1 MNRPRR
7 SEQTREALIEA
18 GIEHLSV
25 HGYHGTGIKQIL
37 DEVSVPKGSFYNF
50 FASKEAFVAEL
61 IGHYSQDL
69 LNQLSQFIT
78 GEGKDLNAVE
88 QLRAIYRYSLQQYA
102 SHGFKKSCLVG
113 SIATEI
119 SAESEMCRTELERA
133 MSLWLTFFSEIFAK
147 AQQQGLVR
155 DDMSAIDIAGVYWAT
170 WEGSLITMKMSADT
184 KPVKK
189 IMELMLETLLIKQ
202 K

>member
-18 GIEHLSV
+18 GIEHLSI

-61 IGHYSQDL
+61 IGHYSKDL
-69 LNQLSQFIT
+69 LGQLDVFMT
-78 GEGKDLNAVE
+78 GPGKGLTAVE
-88 QLRAIYRYSLQQYA
+88 QLRAIYLYSLERYA
-102 SHGFKKSCLVG
+102 SNGFKKSCLVG
-113 SIATEI
+113 SMASEIA
-119 SAESEMCRTELERA
+119 SESEMCRIELEDS
-133 MSLWLTFFSEIFAK
+133 MKKWLSFFSGVFEEGQK
-147 AQQQGLVR
+147 QGLIR
-155 DDMSAIDIAGVYWAT
+155 DDMAASEIAALYWAA
-170 WEGSLITMKMSADT
+170 WEGSLIKMKMSANT
-184 KPVKK
+184 QPVKR
-189 IMELMLETLLIKQ
+189 IMELMIETLLK

>member
-7 SEQTREALIEA
+7 SEQTRVALIEA
-18 GIEHLSV
+18 GIEQLSI

-50 FASKEAFVAEL
+50 FASKEAFVAEV

-69 LNQLSQFIT
+69 LAQLKQFMT
-78 GEGKDLNAVE
+78 GEGKDLTPIE
-88 QLRAIYRYSLQQYA
+88 QLRTIYLYSLKQYA

-119 SAESEMCRTELERA
+119 SAESEVCRLELEAA
-133 MSLWLTFFSEIFAK
+133 MSQWLSFFSGIFDQ
-147 AQQQGLVR
+147 AQKQGLVR
-155 DDMSAIDIAGVYWAT
+155 DDIPANDMASVYWAT
-170 WEGSLITMKMSADT
+170 WEGALIKMKMSADT
-184 KPVKK
+184 QPVKK
-189 IMELMLETLLIKQ
+189 IMELMIGTLLKN
-202 K
+202 KE

>member
-37 DEVSVPKGSFYNF
+37 DEVNVPKGSFYNF

-69 LNQLSQFIT
+69 LNQLAVFMT
-78 GEGKDLNAVE
+78 GAGKDLSPIE
-88 QLRAIYRYSLQQYA
+88 QLRAIYLYSLERYA

-113 SIATEI
+113 SMASEI
-119 SAESEMCRTELERA
+119 SSESEMCRLELERS
-133 MSLWLTFFSEIFAK
+133 MKKWLSFFSGIFEQGQK
-147 AQQQGLVR
+147 QGLVR
-155 DDMSAIDIAGVYWAT
+155 DDMSSSDIAGLYWAA
-170 WEGSLITMKMSADT
+170 WEGALIKMKMSADT
-184 KPVKK
+184 QPVKR
-189 IMELMLETLLIKQ
+189 IMELMIGTLLK

>member
-18 GIEHLSV
+18 GIEHLSM

-69 LNQLSQFIT
+69 LGQLDEFMK
-78 GEGKDLNAVE
+78 GAGKKLTPVE
-88 QLRAIYRYSLQQYA
+88 QLRAIYRYSLQRYA
-102 SHGFKKSCLVG
+102 INDFKKSCLVG
-113 SIATEI
+113 SMASEI
-119 SAESEMCRTELERA
+119 SSESEMCRIELERS
-133 MSLWLTFFSEIFAK
+133 MKQWLSFFSGVFAEGQK
-147 AQQQGLVR
+147 QGLIR
-155 DDMSAIDIAGVYWAT
+155 DDMSPNDIAGLYWAA
-170 WEGSLITMKMSADT
+170 WEGALIKMKMSADT
-184 KPVKK
+184 QPVKK
-189 IMELMLETLLIKQ
+189 IMELMIETLLKRS
-202 K
+202 

>member
-1 MNRPRR
+1 MSRLKR

-18 GIEHLSV
+18 GIAQLSE

-50 FASKEAFVAEL
+50 FDSKEAFVAEV
-61 IGHYSQDL
+61 IGHYSCNL
-69 LNQLSQFIT
+69 LSQLNEFME
-78 GEGKDLNAVE
+78 GEGKCLSPVE
-88 QLRAIYRYSLQQYA
+88 QLRSIYRYSLKQYA
-102 SHGFKKSCLVG
+102 SHEFKKSCLVG

-119 SAESEMCRTELERA
+119 SAESEMCRIELERA
-133 MSLWLTFFSEIFAK
+133 MKKWLKFFSAIFTE
-147 AQQQGLVR
+147 AQTQQLVR
-155 DDMSAIDIAGVYWAT
+155 DDISPADMAAVYWAA
-170 WEGSLITMKMSADT
+170 WEGALIKMKMSADT

-189 IMELMLETLLIKQ
+189 IMELMIETLLK

>member
-37 DEVSVPKGSFYNF
+37 DEVGVPKGSFYNF

-69 LNQLSQFIT
+69 LGQLDDFMN
-78 GEGKDLNAVE
+78 GAGKNLTPIE
-88 QLRAIYRYSLQQYA
+88 QLKAIYSYSLERYA
-102 SHGFKKSCLVG
+102 INHFKKSCLVG
-113 SIATEI
+113 SMASEI
-119 SAESEMCRTELERA
+119 SSESEMCRIELERS
-133 MSLWLTFFSEIFAK
+133 MKQWLSFFSGVFAAGQ
-147 AQQQGLVR
+147 AQGFIR
-155 DDMSAIDIAGVYWAT
+155 DDMSSSDIAGLYWAV
-170 WEGSLITMKMSADT
+170 WEGALIKMKMSADVE
-184 KPVKK
+184 PVKK
-189 IMELMLETLLIKQ
+189 IMELMIETLLKRS
-202 K
+202 

>member
-7 SEQTREALIEA
+7 SEQTRVALIEA
-18 GIEHLSV
+18 GIEQLSI

-50 FASKEAFVAEL
+50 FASKEAFVAEV

-69 LNQLSQFIT
+69 LGQLKQFMT
-78 GEGKDLNAVE
+78 GEGKDLTPIE
-88 QLRAIYRYSLQQYA
+88 QLRTIYLYSLKQYA

-119 SAESEMCRTELERA
+119 SAESEVCRLELETA
-133 MSLWLTFFSEIFAK
+133 MRQWLRFFSNIFEN
-147 AQQQGLVR
+147 AQKQNLVR
-155 DDMSAIDIAGVYWAT
+155 DDMSASDIAAVYWAT
-170 WEGSLITMKMSADT
+170 WEGALIKMKMSADT
-184 KPVKK
+184 QPVKK
-189 IMELMLETLLIKQ
+189 IMELMIGTLLKN
-202 K
+202 KE